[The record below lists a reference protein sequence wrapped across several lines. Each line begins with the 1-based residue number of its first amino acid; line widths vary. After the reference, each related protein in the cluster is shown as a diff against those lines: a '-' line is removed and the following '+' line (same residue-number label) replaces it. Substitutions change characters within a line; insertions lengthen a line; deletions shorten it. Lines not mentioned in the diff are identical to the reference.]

1 MFPDLPVG
9 RESFTTADDTP
20 AEAACVVEFWQEA
33 GPDLWFAKDAGFDC
47 LFHTRFLSWHEKAAG
62 DELAGWRRSTCGAL
76 ALLLLLDQ
84 FPRNIFR
91 GSGRAFESNDIALE
105 HARAA
110 LDAGF
115 DRQVDAK
122 RRQFFYLPF
131 EHSESLADQDR
142 AIALFAE
149 RMPGENLIHAQL
161 HRDTIATFGR
171 FPWRNAA
178 LGRPST
184 PEEQALLDAGGYGA
198 LVSGKVS
205 LADAG

>member
-84 FPRNIFR
+84 FPRNAFR
-91 GSGRAFESNDIALE
+91 STPRMYATDHL
-105 HARAA
+105 ARAEA
-110 LDAGF
+110 EMAVTAGH
-115 DRQVDAK
+115 DQRVEK
-122 RRQFFYLPF
+122 ILRVFFYLPF
-131 EHSESLADQDR
+131 AHSEDWRDQ
-142 AIALFAE
+142 E
-149 RMPGENLIHAQL
+149 RSVDLVRHLGEPDLSHARR
-161 HRDTIATFGR
+161 HRDIIRRFGR
-171 FPWRNAA
+171 FPHRNPI
-178 LGRPST
+178 LGRAMT
-184 PEEQALLDAGGYGA
+184 DEEKRYLDGGGY
-198 LVSGKVS
+198 
-205 LADAG
+205 AG